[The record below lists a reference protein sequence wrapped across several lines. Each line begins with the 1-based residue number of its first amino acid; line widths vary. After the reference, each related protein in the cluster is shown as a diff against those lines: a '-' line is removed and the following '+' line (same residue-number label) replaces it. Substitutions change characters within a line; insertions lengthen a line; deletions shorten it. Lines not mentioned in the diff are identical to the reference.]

1 MNDFDLG
8 WLVGILEGEGA
19 FVASVDKRRPTTV
32 NVKIQVEMTDK
43 DMIDRIQF
51 LLPHG
56 RVWESNYPSKKLA
69 FPNAKDSWRWCISR
83 KDTVKEL
90 ISIIYP
96 HMSVR
101 RKVQLDKLLEHCTYL
116 KENKNK

>member
-19 FVASVDKRRPTTV
+19 FVASPDKRRPSTV
-32 NVKIQVEMTDK
+32 AVKIQVEMTDK
-43 DMIDRIQF
+43 DMIERLHS

-56 RVWESNYPSKKLA
+56 RVWESNYPSKRKA
-69 FPNAKDSWRWCISR
+69 FPNAKDSWRWAISR

-90 ISIIYP
+90 TTLIYP
-96 HMSVR
+96 HMSTR
-101 RKVQLDKLLEHCTYL
+101 RQAQLDKVLLYCSYK
-116 KENKNK
+116 KEKSN